1 MIEQPVNAEDRA
13 TIAMESSAP
22 TALTMVGLAAQG
34 SCAGDA
40 CGIPH
45 PLVSD

>member
-1 MIEQPVNAEDRA
+1 MIEEPVSPEDRA
-13 TIAMESSAP
+13 IIAMESSAP

-40 CGIPH
+40 CGIPE
-45 PLVSD
+45 PLASD